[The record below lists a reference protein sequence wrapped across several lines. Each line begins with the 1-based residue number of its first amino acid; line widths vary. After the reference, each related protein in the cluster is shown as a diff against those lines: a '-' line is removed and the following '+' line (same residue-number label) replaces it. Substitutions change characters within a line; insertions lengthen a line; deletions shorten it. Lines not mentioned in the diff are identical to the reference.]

1 MKFGVK
7 ESKANVRNQK
17 KRIMHGE
24 VKRVTM
30 EFKKKSKNI
39 YIYIYKNKIKWIK
52 INQLNSFLDYLSVQL
67 EFAMYILIDSFYII
81 TSK

>member
-39 YIYIYKNKIKWIK
+39 YIYKYIY
-52 INQLNSFLDYLSVQL
+52 
-67 EFAMYILIDSFYII
+67 E
-81 TSK
+81 